1 MLDMKCLGIGIICM
15 ALAMCGCSQHEQ
27 EMKQEGQD
35 LTFQLQSRVGNE
47 ISEDLSNRL
56 VRLYVAERLSE
67 HQNGEDLHCRFFET
81 LTGSEYHL
89 TGLEGQ
95 WLKFAFVAVPR
106 LEGIDSESIY
116 SEESPEEQT
125 CDFNKLLL
133 DYSSV
138 MDYQKEAV
146 NSDADLY
153 LYRKIIDRWVDADS
167 SPQTEDVT
175 LERITGE
182 LVLNMGIPED
192 QFDLKDRDIA
202 TIQLILNKVPV
213 TIWLHDEA
221 ENQVLT
227 GSVTEDYI
235 FDTCPVVRSKQKHII
250 KLVLPPCTLDAS
262 INVIFKDKV
271 SGQTLPDTETYS
283 LMGDGNT
290 RIQIRPNT
298 RTIVLFNGMTSEEF
312 EVRYAGFAENSEAT
326 DDAMIDVDSDWNG
339 WSN

>member
-95 WLKFAFVAVPR
+95 WFKFAFVAVPR

-146 NSDADLY
+146 NSDADLH

-202 TIQLILNKVPV
+202 TIQLILYVKICVMKS
-213 TIWLHDEA
+213 LY
-221 ENQVLT
+221 
-227 GSVTEDYI
+227 YI
-235 FDTCPVVRSKQKHII
+235 F
-250 KLVLPPCTLDAS
+250 
-262 INVIFKDKV
+262 
-271 SGQTLPDTETYS
+271 
-283 LMGDGNT
+283 
-290 RIQIRPNT
+290 
-298 RTIVLFNGMTSEEF
+298 
-312 EVRYAGFAENSEAT
+312 
-326 DDAMIDVDSDWNG
+326 
-339 WSN
+339 

>member
-95 WLKFAFVAVPR
+95 WFKFAFVAVPR
-106 LEGIDSESIY
+106 LDGIDSELIY

-138 MDYQKEAV
+138 MGYQKKAV
-146 NSDADLY
+146 NSDADLH

-192 QFDLKDRDIA
+192 QFDLKDRNIA
-202 TIQLILNKVPV
+202 SIQLILNKVPV

-227 GSVTEDYI
+227 GSVTKDYI
-235 FDTCPVVRSKQKHII
+235 FDTCPVVGSKQKHII

-271 SGQTLPDTETYS
+271 SDQTLPDTETYS

-298 RTIVLFNGMTSEEF
+298 RTTVLFNGMTSEEF
-312 EVRYAGFAENSEAT
+312 EVRYAGFDEET
-326 DDAMIDVDSDWNG
+326 VVGVDPDDKWDGWN
-339 WSN
+339 